1 MPAPAMPAS
10 DETMDYAKK
19 SRRTISATGC
29 EDQYRLELARGGSHI
44 ASTLSAQG
52 RAAAIA
58 EVIDGFVLQYGETD
72 LAVFLEV
79 LAGRLTQRGA
89 GEAANAVGD
98 AAQRA
103 ARRRPGSSR
112 P

>member
-1 MPAPAMPAS
+1 MPGS

-19 SRRTISATGC
+19 NRRTISTAGC
-29 EDQYRLELARGGSHI
+29 EDQYRLELARGASHI

-72 LAVFLEV
+72 LPVFLEV
-79 LAGRLTQRGA
+79 LADRLTQRGA
-89 GEAANAVGD
+89 KEAATAIGD

-103 ARRRPGSSR
+103 ARRRPATSR
-112 P
+112 S

>member
-1 MPAPAMPAS
+1 MSAS

-19 SRRTISATGC
+19 NRRAISATAC
-29 EDQYRLELARGGSHI
+29 EDQYRLELARGASHI
-44 ASTLSAQG
+44 ASTLSAQS

-58 EVIDGFVLQYGETD
+58 EVVDGFVLQYGETD

-79 LAGRLTQRGA
+79 LADRLMQRGA
-89 GEAANAVGD
+89 NEAATAVT

-103 ARRRPGSSR
+103 PKRRPAAPR

>member
-1 MPAPAMPAS
+1 MPAS

-19 SRRTISATGC
+19 SRRAITAAWC

-44 ASTLSAQG
+44 ASTLSAQS
-52 RAAAIA
+52 RADAIA

-79 LAGRLTQRGA
+79 LADRLTRRGA
-89 GEAANAVGD
+89 NEAATIVGE

-103 ARRRPGSSR
+103 AKRRPATSR
-112 P
+112 H